1 MINRVSQKE
10 ALLFELILWQPEQ
23 ISKKNF
29 SFRGRVNFGIS
40 YFDFHAVYQMLRA
53 LLMKNGQK

>member
-23 ISKKNF
+23 ISKIKF
-29 SFRGRVNFGIS
+29 FRLGEELTL
-40 YFDFHAVYQMLRA
+40 VYYILIFMRYI
-53 LLMKNGQK
+53 KCYEHY